1 MEWLEAQ
8 GVTGFGRPTDKL
20 SIFEADAGQRG
31 VIALQAI
38 AEGEQL
44 VRLPLRLAL
53 TDHPGDE
60 ESNQLVYEGAPW
72 SVRLAAKL
80 LREASKQDA
89 SPWFPFIQALP
100 ASVDTPLDFEWEVLQ
115 QVEDPFMGQALDAAG
130 WLTQDAYPRLDPSAI
145 GNASREEFEWAHQ
158 VVLSRT
164 FGSAGEDGGVGVR
177 FLMPILDM
185 LNHGGDQTPLLLSDP
200 PMAQDDVR
208 WNLVSP
214 DANDESTWEIVL
226 TANKAVEANDEVLL
240 SYGERSNDE
249 FFGAYGFVPPRNPH
263 EEMVLFGDII
273 EALEWHHHF
282 YPPPNAKEERVDTAA
297 KYEAVLDTI
306 KEQEEG
312 DLSKVPASIKTE
324 AFLQDRKR
332 IRIGAADNLDGRL
345 HAAYEGLARIEG
357 RGMDHAFWAI
367 MLRCME
373 LLSERSPILTDLTIL
388 ADPARNP
395 EPHEQAY
402 WTTIL
407 QYYTN
412 AIRWFDSSPFKAEID
427 DLLSRRPKVE
437 KPEVPSAESLPWSS
451 QLSLVVTFRTYKK
464 MIAWDTIIALAAEL
478 NQVPLA
484 PSQQS

>member
-1 MEWLEAQ
+1 MSWLEAQ
-8 GVTGFGRPTDKL
+8 GVTGFGRSSDKL

-31 VIALQAI
+31 IIAIQDI

-53 TDHPGDE
+53 TDHPRDE
-60 ESNQLVYEGAPW
+60 ESNRLVYEGAPW

-80 LREASKQDA
+80 LREASKGEDSA
-89 SPWFPFIQALP
+89 WFPFIQALP
-100 ASVDTPLDFEWEVLQ
+100 TSINTPLDYEWEVLQ
-115 QVEDPFMGQALDAAG
+115 QVEDPYMGQALDSAG
-130 WLTQDAYPRLDPSAI
+130 WLTQDAYPRLDPHAI

-200 PMAQDDVR
+200 PMAMDDVR
-208 WNLVSP
+208 WNLVAP
-214 DANDESTWEIVL
+214 DSSGSEQDNWEIVL
-226 TANKAVEANDEVLL
+226 TANKAVQANDEVLL
-240 SYGERSNDE
+240 SYGERGNDE
-249 FFGAYGFVPPRNPH
+249 FFGGYGFVPPRNPH
-263 EEMVLFGDII
+263 EEMVLFGDTV
-273 EALEWHHHF
+273 EALEWHHHY
-282 YPPPNAKEERVDTAA
+282 YPPPNAEESHSETSA
-297 KYEAVLDTI
+297 KYETVLETVQD
-306 KEQEEG
+306 QEEAE
-312 DLSKVPASIKTE
+312 LKKLPASIKSE
-324 AFLQDRKR
+324 GFLQDRKR

-367 MLRCME
+367 MLRCLE
-373 LLSERSPILTDLTIL
+373 LLQERSPILTDLSML

-402 WTTIL
+402 WSTIL

-412 AIRWFDSSPFKAEID
+412 AIRWFDSSPFKAEQD
-427 DLLSRRPKVE
+427 EVLARRPQVE
-437 KPEVPSAESLPWSS
+437 RPEILGAEALPWSS
-451 QLSLVVTFRTYKK
+451 QLSLVITFRTYKK
-464 MIAWDTIIALAAEL
+464 MIAWDTVIALAAEL

-484 PSQQS
+484 PPR